1 MRLPPNVGKRHR
13 EAFGRPVYGGLGE
26 LLSDWG
32 AQMRRGAK
40 LRTDAE
46 RGLVDK
52 DLRRRLMLAVTSVN
66 ECRWC
71 SWAHAR
77 GALKQGIPEGQVE
90 DLLCGSVGDCP
101 EDEGTALLYA
111 IHWAETDGNPDP
123 EARATVVERYGH
135 ERTEAIERTL
145 RTIRAGNLLGN
156 SFDYVLFRL
165 SGGRL
170 GRKAHVPMREP
181 GQVHDVPSSD

>member
-1 MRLPPNVGKRHR
+1 MLPEVVSDRRRR
-13 EAFGRPVYGGLGE
+13 EFGRPVYGGIGE

-32 AQMRRGAK
+32 AQLRRGGQ
-40 LRTDAE
+40 LRRDAR
-46 RGLVDK
+46 RGLVDR
-52 DLRRRLMLAVTSVN
+52 DFRRRLMLAVTSVN

-77 GALKQGIPEGQVE
+77 GALKQGMPEHQV
-90 DLLCGSVGDCP
+90 DALLCGVVEDCP
-101 EDEGTALLYA
+101 EEEGPALLYA
-111 IHWAETDGNPDP
+111 IHWAETDGRPDGD
-123 EARATVVERYGH
+123 ARRAVVDRYGP

-145 RTIRAGNLLGN
+145 RTIRAGNMMGN

-170 GRKAHVPMREP
+170 GNKTHVPMRQV
-181 GQVHDVPSSD
+181 GQVCEGPRQG